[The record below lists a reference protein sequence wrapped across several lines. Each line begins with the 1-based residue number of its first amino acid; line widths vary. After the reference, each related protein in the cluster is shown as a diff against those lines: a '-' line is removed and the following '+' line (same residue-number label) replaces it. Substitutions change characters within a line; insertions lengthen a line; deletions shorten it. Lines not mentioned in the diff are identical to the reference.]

1 MINRKFLRI
10 LVLGILLLQSQ
21 SCANKSVKDY
31 PTHVDS
37 EKVVTQ
43 STRYNY
49 NKNFKQ
55 FIGYTGTIDVVVI
68 NVDFK
73 TSISNSQELSNF
85 GLKFNAIEIP
95 FHCTPIILTDTL
107 ALITTPR
114 LYFPYLK
121 TLVIIKYGHSIFN
134 FSKGGDNT
142 DLFLLK
148 SNDKLEIH
156 ASLDKE
162 KILYEIRNNP
172 FNITKKSSS
181 QYSPGIYVLD
191 YTGIIDNKLKV
202 IETHKVSFINNMKFR
217 IADFEGCD

>member
-1 MINRKFLRI
+1 MNRKFLRI
-10 LVLGILLLQSQ
+10 LVLGIIIIQSQ
-21 SCANKSVKDY
+21 SCANKSVKDN
-31 PTHVDS
+31 PTYIDS
-37 EKVVTQ
+37 EKVVTH
-43 STRYNY
+43 STRYNK

-73 TSISNSQELSNF
+73 TSIFKWQELSDI

-114 LYFPYLK
+114 LYFPDLK
-121 TLVIIKYGHSIFN
+121 TLVVIKYGQGVFN
-134 FSKGGDNT
+134 FSNGGDNT

-148 SNDKLEIH
+148 NNDKLELH

-172 FNITKKSSS
+172 LSITNKSSI

-191 YTGIIDNKLKV
+191 YKGIIDNKLKV
-202 IETHKVSFINNMKFR
+202 TETHKFRLIKKGFFLKHSFNNL
-217 IADFEGCD
+217 